1 MNIKKLCSFFGY
13 SRQAYYKSRKLARRE
28 DKSGL
33 ISYIF
38 QRRKE
43 LPFEGIR
50 KLYKHINNQIGFRI
64 SRNTLHEFLMQNELI
79 INKKHRYRII
89 TNSSH
94 NGIVSENY
102 LRRNIPVHIFEVL
115 VSDITYL
122 RTKHQEYYLTAIM
135 DLYARMI
142 LSYCLTNNLGADG
155 LIRAFLMIIKRY
167 KDKLKGCI
175 FHSDRGIQYCS
186 KNFRRL
192 TGSCGVI
199 LSNSRKGNPY
209 DNACMERL
217 FATLKNEYMLKII
230 FPDIQTLSRAVK
242 DAIYSYNNN
251 RLHMSLDM
259 LTPKQFFIA
268 NLKSY

>member
-13 SRQAYYKSRKLARRE
+13 SRQAYYKSRKLERKTDRA
-28 DKSGL
+28 GL
-33 ISYIF
+33 LSYIL

-50 KLYKHINNQIGFRI
+50 KLYNHINRQTGFRI
-64 SRNTLHEFLMQNELI
+64 SRNALQEFLLQNGLI
-79 INKKHRYRII
+79 IHKRHRYRVI
-89 TNSSH
+89 TNSLD
-94 NGIVSENY
+94 NGIVSENH
-102 LRRNIPVHIFEVL
+102 LRSNIPARIFEVL

-122 RTKHQEYYLTAIM
+122 RTKHQEYYFTAIM

-155 LIRAFLMIIKRY
+155 LIRAFLMIIKKY
-167 KDKLKGCI
+167 KYKLKGCI
-175 FHSDRGIQYCS
+175 FHSDRGKQFCS
-186 KNFRRL
+186 RSFREL
-192 TGSCGVI
+192 TDSCGVI

-230 FPDIQTLSRAVK
+230 FPDIQSLSRAVK
-242 DAIYSYNNN
+242 DAVYSYNNS

-259 LTPKQFFIA
+259 MTPKQFFIA